1 MWFYEQRLWPEVEQ
15 ELILYDY
22 LFDQRHH
29 VKEEEATMVIA
40 LLMDLQEDFRYAVKR
55 AFIKYILK

>member
-1 MWFYEQRLWPEVEQ
+1 MQE

-22 LFDQRHH
+22 LFDHRHH

-40 LLMDLQEDFRYAVKR
+40 LLMDLQEDYRYAVKR

>member
-1 MWFYEQRLWPEVEQ
+1 MEL
-15 ELILYDY
+15 ELILADY

-40 LLMDLQEDFRYAVKR
+40 LLMDLQEDYRYAVKR
-55 AFIKYILK
+55 AFIKYLLKWVYATRRAIFK